1 MKNHG
6 FGELYRI
13 FVLFLW
19 QQNSINMII
28 GRVEEQRILQEAV
41 QSEYSELVA
50 VYGRRRVGKTYLIR
64 ETFGYRFTFQH
75 TGLAN
80 GKTKDQLFS
89 FAISLRDAG
98 YDDCPVPQSWLEAF
112 SLLSHFLKN
121 SADEKKIVFLDELPW
136 MDTPRS
142 NFLSAFEH
150 FWNGWASARK
160 DIVLIVCSSATS
172 WIINKV
178 INDHGGL
185 HNRVTQRIALQPFTL
200 RECEM
205 FVQSKGMEMSRY
217 QIAECYMVLG
227 GIPFYW
233 SLLEKGLSLAQN
245 IDKLFFARNG
255 KLANEF
261 RHLYASLFKSP
272 KQYIDVVT
280 ALGEKKTGMT
290 REELLSLVGKQSGG
304 ALSKVLDELVCCG
317 FIRKYSGY
325 GKKSKQAIYQLIDNY
340 TLFYF
345 RFIRHNENNDEH
357 FWSASIDSAMH
368 RAWSGLAFER
378 LCLAHVQQI
387 KARLGIAGVLS
398 NVYSWRKEADENSNG
413 AQIDLLIDRNDQVIN
428 ICEMKYSLSEFAI
441 DAEYERRLLSKK
453 SAFIEATNTR
463 KAVHLTMVTTYGVR
477 RNSHSGII
485 QSEVTL
491 EHLFA

>member
-1 MKNHG
+1 
-6 FGELYRI
+6 
-13 FVLFLW
+13 
-19 QQNSINMII
+19 MII
-28 GRVEEQRILQEAV
+28 GRKEEQKILLTAAK
-41 QSEYSELVA
+41 SEYSEFIA

-64 ETFGYRFTFQH
+64 ETFGYKFTFQH

-80 GKTKDQLFS
+80 AKTKDQLFS

-98 YDDCPVPQSWLEAF
+98 YDDCPIPKSWLEAF

-121 SADEKKIVFLDELPW
+121 SPDEKKIIFLDELPW

-142 NFLSAFEH
+142 NFISAFEH
-150 FWNGWASARK
+150 FWNGWASSRK
-160 DIVLIVCSSATS
+160 DIVLIICGSATS

-205 FVQSKGMEMSRY
+205 FARSKGLEMSRY

-233 SLLEKGLSLAQN
+233 NLLEKGISLAQN
-245 IDKLFFARNG
+245 IDKIFFARNG

-261 RHLYASLFKSP
+261 NLLYASLFKSP
-272 KQYIDVVT
+272 EEYIEVVT
-280 ALGEKKTGMT
+280 ALGSKKAGMT
-290 REELLSLVGKQSGG
+290 REEIITATGKPSNG
-304 ALSKVLDELVCCG
+304 ALSKVLDELEYCG

-325 GKKSKQAIYQLIDNY
+325 GKKTKQAIYQLTDNY

-345 RFIRHNENNDEH
+345 KFIKQNKNNDEH

-378 LCLAHVQQI
+378 LCMAHTQQI
-387 KARLGIAGVLS
+387 KSGLGISGVLS
-398 NVYSWRKEADENSNG
+398 NIFSWRKDADENGEG
-413 AQIDLLIDRNDQVIN
+413 AQIDLLIDRNDQVVN
-428 ICEMKYSLSEFAI
+428 ICEMKYSLSEFSI
-441 DAEYERRLLSKK
+441 DAEYERNLRNKK
-453 SAFIEATNTR
+453 SAFIETTNTR
-463 KAVHLTMVTTYGVR
+463 KAVHLTMVTTYGIR
-477 RNSHSGII
+477 QNCHSGIV
-485 QSEVTL
+485 QSEITL
-491 EHLFA
+491 EDLFA